1 MSAAPRR
8 AQARRRLLRATL
20 VHVPFDGWTRT
31 AMGRA
36 AADLDMAAGEAR
48 RLFPGGPGELLAF
61 FVAEADRAMV
71 AALAGRDL
79 AAMRVRERIATAVR
93 LRLEQHAPHR
103 EALRRALALQAL
115 PAAPGGAGSL
125 WRTVDAMWRAAGD
138 RSTDFSY
145 YSRRALLAGVY
156 LATLLY
162 WLEDRSEGFEASWA
176 FLDRRIDGVMGIAAL
191 RGRLA
196 RRLPDP
202 SRLLRCALR
211 RRTSGKAA

>member
-1 MSAAPRR
+1 MSATPRR
-8 AQARRRLLRATL
+8 TQARRRLLRATL

-48 RLFPGGPGELLAF
+48 RLFPGGPGELLTF

-93 LRLEQHAPHR
+93 VRLEQHAPHR

-115 PAAPGGAGSL
+115 PAAPGGAAL

-138 RSTDFSY
+138 RATDFSY
-145 YSRRALLAGVY
+145 YSKRALLAGVY
-156 LATLLY
+156 LSTLLY

-176 FLDRRIDGVMGIAAL
+176 FLDRRIGDVMGIAAL
-191 RGRLA
+191 RARLA